1 MAKTTLAALAAEGD
15 IDLSSLS
22 PDQRVILQIVG
33 RALAELNNTFDQVH
47 LDNMRV
53 LESIQQMQ
61 ASHEVILDNIPKDL
75 TKPTSTD
82 EYHIIKNRV
91 NVLWIAAVR
100 FLALLGASLLG
111 LMSFLASQMW
121 DKTMH

>member
-1 MAKTTLAALAAEGD
+1 MAKTTLTALAAEGD

-22 PDQRVILQIVG
+22 PDQRVILHIVG

-91 NVLWIAAVR
+91 NVLWIVAMR

-121 DKTMH
+121 DKTVP

>member
-1 MAKTTLAALAAEGD
+1 MAKSTLAALAAEGD

-61 ASHEVILDNIPKDL
+61 ANHKVVLDNIPKDL

-91 NVLWIAAVR
+91 NVLWIVAVR

-111 LMSFLASQMW
+111 LLAFLASQMW

>member
-1 MAKTTLAALAAEGD
+1 MAKTTLTALAAEGD

-22 PDQRVILQIVG
+22 PDQRVILHIVG

-61 ASHEVILDNIPKDL
+61 AIHEVILDNIPKDL

-91 NVLWIAAVR
+91 NVLWIVAVR

-111 LMSFLASQMW
+111 LMSFLASQLW

>member
-1 MAKTTLAALAAEGD
+1 MAKTTLTALAAEGD
-15 IDLSSLS
+15 IDLRSLS
-22 PDQRVILQIVG
+22 PDQRVLLQIVG
-33 RALAELNNTFDQVH
+33 RALAELNNTFDQAH

-61 ASHEVILDNIPKDL
+61 ASHEVILGNIPKDL

-82 EYHIIKNRV
+82 EYHIIKYRV
-91 NVLWIAAVR
+91 NVLWVVAMR

-111 LMSFLASQMW
+111 LLAFLASQMW

>member
-1 MAKTTLAALAAEGD
+1 MAKTTLTALAAEGD

-22 PDQRVILQIVG
+22 PDQRVILHIVG

-61 ASHEVILDNIPKDL
+61 ANHTVILDNIPKDL
-75 TKPTSTD
+75 TKPTSAD

-91 NVLWIAAVR
+91 NVLWIVAVR

-111 LMSFLASQMW
+111 LLSFLASQMW

>member
-1 MAKTTLAALAAEGD
+1 MAKTTLTALAAEGD

-22 PDQRVILQIVG
+22 PDQRVILHIVG

-91 NVLWIAAVR
+91 NVLWIVAMR

-111 LMSFLASQMW
+111 LLSFLASQLW
-121 DKTMH
+121 DKTMQ

>member
-15 IDLSSLS
+15 IDFSSLS
-22 PDQRVILQIVG
+22 PDQRVILHIVG

-91 NVLWIAAVR
+91 NVLWIVAVR

-111 LMSFLASQMW
+111 LLSFLASQMW

>member
-33 RALAELNNTFDQVH
+33 RALAELNSTFDQVH

-61 ASHEVILDNIPKDL
+61 SGHEVILNNIPKDL

-91 NVLWIAAVR
+91 NVLWIVAVR

-111 LMSFLASQMW
+111 LLSFLASQMW

>member
-61 ASHEVILDNIPKDL
+61 ASHADILDNIPKDL

-82 EYHIIKNRV
+82 EYNINKNRV

>member
-91 NVLWIAAVR
+91 NVLWIVAMR

-111 LMSFLASQMW
+111 LLAFLTSQMW

>member
-91 NVLWIAAVR
+91 NVLWIVSVR

-111 LMSFLASQMW
+111 LLSLLASQMW

>member
-1 MAKTTLAALAAEGD
+1 MAKTTLTALAAEGD

-22 PDQRVILQIVG
+22 PDQRVILHIVG

-61 ASHEVILDNIPKDL
+61 ANHEVILDNIPKDL
-75 TKPTSTD
+75 TKPTSAD

-91 NVLWIAAVR
+91 NVLWIVAVR

-111 LMSFLASQMW
+111 LLSFLASQMW

>member
-61 ASHEVILDNIPKDL
+61 ASHADILDNIPKDL

>member
-1 MAKTTLAALAAEGD
+1 MAAEGD
-15 IDLSSLS
+15 IDFSSLS
-22 PDQRVILQIVG
+22 PDQRVILHIVG

-91 NVLWIAAVR
+91 NVLWIVAVR

-111 LMSFLASQMW
+111 LLSFLASQMW

>member
-33 RALAELNNTFDQVH
+33 RALAELNNTYDQVH

-91 NVLWIAAVR
+91 NVLWIVAVR

-111 LMSFLASQMW
+111 LLSFLASQMW

>member
-91 NVLWIAAVR
+91 NVIWIAAVR

>member
-1 MAKTTLAALAAEGD
+1 MAKSTLAALAAEGD

-47 LDNMRV
+47 LDNMRL

-61 ASHEVILDNIPKDL
+61 ASHAVILDNIPKDL

-91 NVLWIAAVR
+91 NVLWIVAMR

-111 LMSFLASQMW
+111 LLSFLASQMW
-121 DKTMH
+121 DKTIH

>member
-22 PDQRVILQIVG
+22 PDQRVILHIVG

-91 NVLWIAAVR
+91 NVLWILAVR

-111 LMSFLASQMW
+111 LLSFLASQMW

>member
-1 MAKTTLAALAAEGD
+1 MAKTTLTALAAEGD
-15 IDLSSLS
+15 IDLSSLP

-61 ASHEVILDNIPKDL
+61 ASHTVILDNIPKDL

-91 NVLWIAAVR
+91 NVLWIVAMR

-111 LMSFLASQMW
+111 LLAFLASQMW

>member
-1 MAKTTLAALAAEGD
+1 MAKNTLTALAAEGD

-91 NVLWIAAVR
+91 SVLWIVAVR
-100 FLALLGASLLG
+100 FLALLGVSLLG
-111 LMSFLASQMW
+111 LLSFLASQMW
-121 DKTMH
+121 DKTIH

>member
-91 NVLWIAAVR
+91 NVLWIVAVR

-111 LMSFLASQMW
+111 LLSFLASQLW

>member
-91 NVLWIAAVR
+91 NVLWIVAVR

>member
-1 MAKTTLAALAAEGD
+1 MAKSTLAALAAEGD

-47 LDNMRV
+47 LDNMRL

-61 ASHEVILDNIPKDL
+61 ASHAVILDNIPKDL

-82 EYHIIKNRV
+82 EYHMIKNRV
-91 NVLWIAAVR
+91 NVLWIVAVR
-100 FLALLGASLLG
+100 FLALLGVSLLG
-111 LMSFLASQMW
+111 LLSFLASQMW

>member
-1 MAKTTLAALAAEGD
+1 MAKTTLTALAAEGD

-61 ASHEVILDNIPKDL
+61 ASHTVILDNIPKDL

-91 NVLWIAAVR
+91 NVLWIVAMR
-100 FLALLGASLLG
+100 FLAMLGASLLG
-111 LMSFLASQMW
+111 LLAFLASQMW

>member
-1 MAKTTLAALAAEGD
+1 MAKTTLTALADEGA

-91 NVLWIAAVR
+91 SVLWIVAVR
-100 FLALLGASLLG
+100 FLALLGVSLLG
-111 LMSFLASQMW
+111 LLSFLASQMW
-121 DKTMH
+121 DKTIH

>member
-1 MAKTTLAALAAEGD
+1 MAKTTLTALAAAGEL
-15 IDLSSLS
+15 DLSTLS

-33 RALAELNNTFDQVH
+33 KALSELNSTFDQVH
-47 LDNMRV
+47 SDNMRV

-61 ASHEVILDNIPKDL
+61 ASHEIILDNIPKDL

-82 EYHIIKNRV
+82 EYLIIKNRI
-91 NVLWIAAVR
+91 NVLWIVSVR

-111 LMSFLASQMW
+111 LLSFLASQMW

>member
-1 MAKTTLAALAAEGD
+1 MAKTTLTALAAEGD

-33 RALAELNNTFDQVH
+33 RALAELNSTFDQVH

-61 ASHEVILDNIPKDL
+61 ASHEVILNNIPRDL

-91 NVLWIAAVR
+91 NVLWIIAVR

-111 LMSFLASQMW
+111 LLTFLASQMW

>member
-61 ASHEVILDNIPKDL
+61 ASHADILDNIPKDL
-75 TKPTSTD
+75 TKPASTD

>member
-1 MAKTTLAALAAEGD
+1 MAKTTLTALAAEGD

-61 ASHEVILDNIPKDL
+61 ASHTVILDNIPKDL

-82 EYHIIKNRV
+82 EYLIIKNRV
-91 NVLWIAAVR
+91 NVLWIVAMR
-100 FLALLGASLLG
+100 FLAMLGASLLG
-111 LMSFLASQMW
+111 LLAFLASQMW

>member
-33 RALAELNNTFDQVH
+33 RALAELNDTFDQVH

-100 FLALLGASLLG
+100 FLALLGALLLG

>member
-1 MAKTTLAALAAEGD
+1 MAKTTLTALAAEGD

-91 NVLWIAAVR
+91 NVLWIVAMR

-111 LMSFLASQMW
+111 LLAFLTSQMW

>member
-1 MAKTTLAALAAEGD
+1 MAKTTLTALAAEGD
-15 IDLSSLS
+15 IDLSSLP

-33 RALAELNNTFDQVH
+33 RALAELNSTFDQVH

-61 ASHEVILDNIPKDL
+61 SSHEVILNNIPKDL

-91 NVLWIAAVR
+91 NVLWIVAVR

-111 LMSFLASQMW
+111 LLTFLASQMW

>member
-1 MAKTTLAALAAEGD
+1 MAKSTLAALMEEGD
-15 IDLSSLS
+15 MDLSSLS
-22 PDQRVILQIVG
+22 PDQKVILQVVG

-61 ASHEVILDNIPKDL
+61 DSHKVILDNIPKDL

-91 NVLWIAAVR
+91 NAMWIVAVR
-100 FLALLGASLLG
+100 FLAMLGVSLLG
-111 LMSFLASQMW
+111 LLSFLASQMW

>member
-1 MAKTTLAALAAEGD
+1 MAKTTLTALAAEGD

-33 RALAELNNTFDQVH
+33 RALSELNDTFDQAHV
-47 LDNMRV
+47 DNMRM
-53 LESIQQMQ
+53 LESMQHMQ
-61 ASHEVILDNIPKDL
+61 ASHEVIIYNIPKDL
-75 TKPTSTD
+75 TKPTSAD

-91 NVLWIAAVR
+91 NVLWIVATR
-100 FLALLGASLLG
+100 FLALLGASLIG
-111 LMSFLASQMW
+111 LLSFLASQMW

>member
-1 MAKTTLAALAAEGD
+1 MAKTTLTALAAEGD

-22 PDQRVILQIVG
+22 PDQRVILHIVG

-61 ASHEVILDNIPKDL
+61 ANHTVILDNIPKDL

-91 NVLWIAAVR
+91 NVLWIVAVR

-111 LMSFLASQMW
+111 LLSFLASQMW

>member
-91 NVLWIAAVR
+91 NVLWIVAVR
-100 FLALLGASLLG
+100 FLALLGAALLG
-111 LMSFLASQMW
+111 LLSFLASQMW